1 MAGMTFAKTDISLD
15 IDAELLREEPSLA
28 SPTRGSLTDS
38 FNNVERSRPEQLAFV
53 KPKAFLKYVESLCNL
68 FDMFRSCHSDT
79 ELQWLLY
86 NHSTE
91 GAGAARS
98 WNRRES
104 CLNVRLPKNSSM
116 LEHVENAEHA
126 STPNCHP

>member
-68 FDMFRSCHSDT
+68 STCFDHVTRTQNFNGCCT
-79 ELQWLLY
+79 TIALKELVQR
-86 NHSTE
+86 
-91 GAGAARS
+91 GPGIG
-98 WNRRES
+98 ES
-104 CLNVRLPKNSSM
+104 LV
-116 LEHVENAEHA
+116 
-126 STPNCHP
+126 